1 MGDKSQ
7 KDKNKG
13 LKQKAAREAKEEKR
27 KRDRQERAS
36 RPNSLIREN

>member
-13 LKQKAAREAKEEKR
+13 LKQKAAREAKRETSRR
-27 KRDRQERAS
+27 KKQDKAPGFS
-36 RPNSLIREN
+36 ALTK